1 MEGCGAGEAAG
12 DAASGATL
20 AAGPSAAA
28 IAAAVAAASGSIRG
42 GDGSGAARL
51 TAIGADV
58 GMVAD
63 VGERADVGAGVDAAA
78 RDPEG
83 AIAVGVAVGLVI
95 GETDGTDDIAFSVG
109 GIKGGDCGVGAD
121 DMGNVA
127 SKDLLCIPVGAFTGL
142 ADGGSGDW
150 VEDTGGAAEVG
161 NCSKVPV
168 DCRERR

>member
-1 MEGCGAGEAAG
+1 
-12 DAASGATL
+12 
-20 AAGPSAAA
+20 
-28 IAAAVAAASGSIRG
+28 
-42 GDGSGAARL
+42 
-51 TAIGADV
+51 
-58 GMVAD
+58 MVAD

-78 RDPEG
+78 RDPDG
-83 AIAVGVAVGLVI
+83 AAV
-95 GETDGTDDIAFSVG
+95 DIAFSVG

-150 VEDTGGAAEVG
+150 VVDTGGAAEVG